1 MAKVTIA
8 DLRVRALIGTRP
20 EERLRRQQLVLE
32 VGFEFDASA
41 AAEGD
46 DLTASVDYAA
56 VERLIV
62 TTAEESDCR
71 LLEAFARRIG
81 MAVLEFATAVSRVEV
96 AVTKPAAS
104 AFGAEITYREEFV
117 RRDG

>member
-8 DLRVRALIGTRP
+8 DLRVCALVGTRP
-20 EERLRRQQLVLE
+20 EERIRRQQLVLE
-32 VGFEFDASA
+32 VGFTFDASA
-41 AAEGD
+41 AAERD

-56 VERLIV
+56 VEKLIV

-71 LLEAFARRIG
+71 LLEALARRIAL
-81 MAVLEFATAVSRVEV
+81 AVLDFSAAVSRVEV

-104 AFGAEITYREEFV
+104 AFGAEITYQEEFV